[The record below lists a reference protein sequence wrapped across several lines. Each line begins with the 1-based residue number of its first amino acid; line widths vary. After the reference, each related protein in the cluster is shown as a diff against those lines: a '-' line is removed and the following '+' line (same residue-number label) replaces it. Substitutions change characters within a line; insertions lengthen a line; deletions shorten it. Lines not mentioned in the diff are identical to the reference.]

1 MTSTQDRTDSD
12 STRASP
18 SENPASTLE
27 EHLRTALA
35 GLTATADAVLDLLI
49 VDAHRSA
56 APQVY
61 DVPVSTD
68 LAAQLLEQV
77 VDTATSAAE
86 AELRQLEAGFT
97 SGPQQWVHGPIPDG
111 LLADLDSVVLRRTHR
126 QYDRDAEFGARNL
139 LVLRV
144 RSGDGTDLGRVYQ
157 GFSAEKALAKGKRI
171 VAFWNG
177 ERFASL
183 DAQPLVIDRSLRL
196 FTFGDHGGTPAPAMV
211 MKSNNAYES
220 LFGALPDL
228 KVQAAETFTATLGK
242 LPIVGGE
249 ELRAA
254 CESDLN
260 MMRKLLSIKHR
271 MEQPGYPDAVDMPSV
286 VAFLERNP
294 HVNVPIETSDGSP
307 TLVFRPQAQQR
318 WALLKLLDDDFLRSD
333 LTNINYE
340 ANSKTEVAG

>member
-1 MTSTQDRTDSD
+1 MTATQIRADAD
-12 STRASP
+12 STPEP
-18 SENPASTLE
+18 SEQPVSKLE
-27 EHLRTALA
+27 DQLRTALA
-35 GLTATADAVLDLLI
+35 GLTADQDAVLDLLI

-61 DVPVSTD
+61 DVPLSTD
-68 LAAQLLEQV
+68 LAVQLLEQV
-77 VDTATSAAE
+77 VETATTAAE

-97 SGPQQWVHGPIPDG
+97 PGPQQWVHGTIPDG
-111 LLADLDSVVLRRTHR
+111 PLADLDSVVLRRTHR
-126 QYDRDAEFGARNL
+126 QYDRDAEFGARNV

-144 RSGDGTDLGRVYQ
+144 RAVDGTELGRVYQ

-183 DAQPLVIDRSLRL
+183 DAQPLVIDRNLRL
-196 FTFGDHGGTPAPAMV
+196 FAFTGTGGTSGPVMV

-242 LPIVGGE
+242 LPIAGGE

-271 MEQPGYPDAVDMPSV
+271 MEQPGYPDAVDMPGV
-286 VAFLERNP
+286 LAFLERNP
-294 HVNVPIETSDGSP
+294 HVDVPVDTSNGSP

-340 ANSKTEVAG
+340 ANSKTEVGK

>member
-1 MTSTQDRTDSD
+1 MTSTQTRTDSD
-12 STRASP
+12 STRSRL
-18 SENPASTLE
+18 SGQPASTLE
-27 EHLRTALA
+27 DQLRSALA
-35 GLTATADAVLDLLI
+35 GLAAAPDAVLDLLL

-77 VDTATSAAE
+77 VETATAAAE

-97 SGPQQWVHGPIPDG
+97 PGPQQWVHGTIPDG
-111 LLADLDSVVLRRTHR
+111 PLADLDSVVLRRTHR
-126 QYDRDAEFGARNL
+126 QYDRDAEFGARNV

-144 RSGDGTDLGRVYQ
+144 RAVDGAELGRVYQ
-157 GFSAEKALAKGKRI
+157 GFSSEKALAKGKRI

-196 FTFGDHGGTPAPAMV
+196 FAFGATGETPPPIMV

-249 ELRAA
+249 ELQAA

-294 HVNVPIETSDGSP
+294 HVNVPIETTDGSP

-340 ANSKTEVAG
+340 ANSKTEVGK